1 MSDACDANHD
11 GDGETLLASPFEMAI
26 ERHVIHTLG
35 TRPCWEEGWRRQIR
49 ATNSESPFQTS
60 WRIGGAVAHGAVG
73 RPVHRVCLRG
83 LRSKRLHDSIPP
95 VDCHGN
101 QVKPVIQVPRN
112 FLVLWLQRA
121 TRGQKDGKSVQES
134 SIVVAAPGLLLL
146 RSGWWRR
153 WVGSGCA
160 GWSDGRILGVALW
173 IVESGGVL
181 ED

>member
-1 MSDACDANHD
+1 M
-11 GDGETLLASPFEMAI
+11 SPFEMAI

-83 LRSKRLHDSIPP
+83 LRSTRLHDSIPP

-112 FLVLWLQRA
+112 FLVLWFQGGNPGPKRRQIGA
-121 TRGQKDGKSVQES
+121 EEFNHRRDARDVFAGGAADG
-134 SIVVAAPGLLLL
+134 
-146 RSGWWRR
+146 
-153 WVGSGCA
+153 A
-160 GWSDGRILGVALW
+160 G
-173 IVESGGVL
+173 L
-181 ED
+181 EDGATAEFLALLDGSSRAVACSRTRRAYSATVFTPE

>member
-49 ATNSESPFQTS
+49 ATNSESPFQRS

-83 LRSKRLHDSIPP
+83 LRSTRLHDSIPP

-112 FLVLWLQRA
+112 LLVLWLQRA

-134 SIVVAAPGLLLL
+134 SIIGETPGLFLLGC
-146 RSGWWRR
+146 SCWWRR
-153 WVGSGCA
+153 GRRGRG
-160 GWSDGRILGVALW
+160 GWSDRSEERRVGKECR
-173 IVESGGVL
+173 SR
-181 ED
+181 